1 MLINLFLTELDI
13 NLPILAKNVKHYHLT
28 HSLKYLLLVSML
40 NISTYSHAATDCGAQ
55 SQLPVQECETLVAF
69 YKNLLGI
76 TWTDQ
81 SANQWN
87 QNNTPCSWTGVTCS
101 GGHVTA
107 IARDSKNLS
116 GNLPSLTS
124 LIELTDLSLSSNQL
138 KGSIPNLATL
148 TKLRR
153 LNLSKNQLSSLPVS
167 FPTELEYIALNNNQL
182 GGSITNSFKNS
193 TKLQSLNLSTNQL
206 TGTLP
211 NLTTATMLTELVLDT
226 NQFSGTIP
234 ALPSRLTK
242 LSLGANQ
249 LTGALPTFPTSLRFL
264 YLENNQF
271 SGVIPSSLSSLSQL
285 SVLELSYNKL
295 TATDASVI
303 QFLTK
308 KSPNWL
314 DTQTVS
320 PEITE
325 VKKLS
330 ASSMEIYWTPIKY
343 TQDGGYYQIR
353 YATSAS
359 GAAIIAGQTR
369 SKSESSFAVQDLS
382 ENQLNYFFFVDT
394 FTPKHGKQQS
404 DLLSAPTAKPT
415 EGNNTGQTN
424 CGDTA
429 TTGITQVECLA
440 LVDLYTSTKGE
451 EWTDSPGN
459 RWKKNNSPCNWEGVA
474 CSGGH
479 VTKIIR
485 PKKNLVGSLPSLS
498 RLTYL
503 KTLSLEENK
512 LTGYVPSDLP
522 RSLTEINL
530 SGNKFDGQLPESI
543 AEFNSSTII
552 NLDYNKLT
560 ASDTVDRFLST
571 ITPNW
576 KNTQTIPPVITS
588 VTALSTTSIQINWN
602 PIAYTA
608 DKGFYR
614 IKYAAGFSEGFYTEA
629 GVTANKMVSSY
640 TVTGLTQNTTYYF
653 VVETYTPAHTGQ
665 PNELTSVE
673 SVEMNVATLLNDPVV
688 TGSLNGL
695 SARGF
700 VGKKAINNIFIGFNV
715 QGITTKQL
723 AMRGFSLH
731 LNGAV
736 DIDPIIELRT
746 YPKRALLGNNN
757 NWQTDASAAQIQ
769 QLGLAP
775 TNTTDAALLK
785 DLTSGYYTVQ
795 ASTANQAGVALI
807 DLYDLNS
814 PITTQDARVSSI
826 STRALV
832 TADPVYYLYVGLL
845 VKGQV
850 KVGIRAIG
858 RGLRPGL
865 DTALDPRIE
874 VLTFPD
880 RQLIGRNNDW
890 AEHASAAEMQQY
902 QYVPPT
908 ASDAGMIV
916 NLTAGYYTIEMAPTG
931 QAGIGL
937 LEIQQLQ

>member
-1 MLINLFLTELDI
+1 MLINLFLIELDR
-13 NLPILAKNVKHYHLT
+13 NLPLLVKNVKYYHLT

-40 NISTYSHAATDCGAQ
+40 NISTYSYAATDCSAQ
-55 SQLPVQECETLVAF
+55 SQLPVQECETLIAF
-69 YKNLLGI
+69 YKNLMGI

-81 SANQWN
+81 STNQWN

-101 GGHVTA
+101 GGHVSE
-107 IARDSKNLS
+107 IARDGKNLS
-116 GNLPSLTS
+116 GSLPSLTS
-124 LIELTDLSLSSNQL
+124 LTEIENLSLSNNQL
-138 KGSIPNLATL
+138 KGSIPNLATQI
-148 TKLRR
+148 KLRR
-153 LNLSKNQLSSLPVS
+153 LNLSKNQLSSLPTN
-167 FPTELEYIALNNNQL
+167 FPSELEYIALNNNQL
-182 GGSITNSFKNS
+182 SGSITNSFKNL

-206 TGTLP
+206 TGALP
-211 NLTTATMLTELVLDT
+211 NLTTASMLTELVLDT
-226 NQFSGTIP
+226 NQFSGAIP
-234 ALPSRLTK
+234 AMPERLSK
-242 LSLGANQ
+242 LSLSANQ
-249 LTGALPTFPTSLRFL
+249 LTGTLPTFPTSLRSL
-264 YLENNQF
+264 YLDNNQF
-271 SGVIPSSLSSLSQL
+271 SGAIPGSLSSLSEL

-295 TATDASVI
+295 TATDAGVI
-303 QFLTK
+303 QLLTK

-314 DTQTVS
+314 DTQTIS

-330 ASSMEIYWTPIKY
+330 ATSMEIYWTPIKY
-343 TQDGGYYQIR
+343 TKDGGYYQVR

-359 GAAIIAGQTR
+359 GAAVIAGQTK
-369 SKSESSFAVQDLS
+369 SKTESSFVVQNLS
-382 ENQLNYFFFVDT
+382 QNQLNYFFFVDT

-415 EGNNTGQTN
+415 EGSNTSQTN

-429 TTGITQVECLA
+429 TTGITQAECLT

-451 EWTDSPGN
+451 EWTDSPVN
-459 RWKKNNSPCNWEGVA
+459 RWKKNNLPCNWEGVA

-512 LTGYVPSDLP
+512 LTGYFPSDLP

-530 SGNKFDGQLPESI
+530 SGNKFGGQLPESI
-543 AEFNSSTII
+543 TQFNSSTSI
-552 NLDYNKLT
+552 NLNYNKLT
-560 ASDTVDRFLST
+560 ASDTVDRFLSA

-576 KNTQTIPPVITS
+576 KNTQTVPPVITS
-588 VTALSTTSIQINWN
+588 LTALSTTSVQISWN
-602 PIAYTA
+602 PIAYTE

-614 IKYAAGFSEGFYTEA
+614 VKYATSFSEGFYTEI
-629 GVTANKMVSSY
+629 GVTASKMVSSY

-665 PNELTSVE
+665 PNELTSTDSTE
-673 SVEMNVATLLNDPVV
+673 MSVTTLLTDPII

-700 VGKKAINNIFIGFNV
+700 VGKKPENNIFIGFNV

-723 AMRGFSLH
+723 AMRGFGLH
-731 LNGAV
+731 LSSTLL
-736 DIDPIIELRT
+736 DPIIELRT
-746 YPKRALLGNNN
+746 YPKQALLGNNN
-757 NWQTDASAAQIQ
+757 NWQTDASAAQIE

-775 TNTTDAALLK
+775 TDISDAALLK
-785 DLTSGYYTVQ
+785 DLTSGYYTLQ
-795 ASTANQAGVALI
+795 ASSANQAGIVLI

-814 PITTQDARVSSI
+814 PVTTQDARVNSI

-845 VKGQV
+845 VRGQV

-858 RGLRPGL
+858 QGLRPGL
-865 DTALDPRIE
+865 NTALDPRIE

-890 AEHASAAEMQQY
+890 AEHSSATEMQQY
-902 QYVPPT
+902 QYVPP
-908 ASDAGMIV
+908 ASTDAGMII
-916 NLTAGYYTIEMAPTG
+916 NLTAGYYTIEMAPMD